1 MTEYHHLRHFPLE
14 SFKPVKAQTD
24 SCGGFVLNSVKCP
37 VSQGEETQGYKAMI
51 GTACLPGDVGVK
63 TKSSSF

>member
-1 MTEYHHLRHFPLE
+1 MEQGHPKTVFPR
-14 SFKPVKAQTD
+14 TD

-51 GTACLPGDVGVK
+51 ATACLPGDVGVK